1 VVAEAAPEPILDMK
15 LTDDDF
21 TLFGLPVRYAIDSAR
36 LDESRRV
43 LQAQVH
49 PDRHVAAGA
58 GAQRMALQWAARVN
72 EAYRRLKDPLERAAY
87 LCELRGSPV
96 AAESNTAMPP
106 AFLIEQMGWREA
118 LEDAADAAAIEALDR
133 QAQAREQSLFAE
145 VRTLLDEAGDAEA
158 ATQRVRALMFVARF
172 RADLERRLD
181 MAT

>member
-1 VVAEAAPEPILDMK
+1 MK

-21 TLFGLPVRYAIDSAR
+21 TLFGLPVRYAIDAAR
-36 LDESRRV
+36 LDGSRRV

-49 PDRHVAAGA
+49 PDRHVSEGA

-96 AAESNTAMPP
+96 AAESNTAMSP
-106 AFLIEQMGWREA
+106 AFLVEQMGWREA
-118 LEDAADAAAIEALDR
+118 LDDADSTAAIEALDR
-133 QAQAREQSLFAE
+133 QARDREQALFGE
-145 VRTLLDEAGDAEA
+145 VLTLLDEAGDAEA
-158 ATQRVRALMFVARF
+158 AAQRVRALMFVARF

-181 MAT
+181 TAT